1 MKFWRFRTKNNK
13 SAYCCWKNKWV
24 SYVKVSVHLWRPLNE
39 KSINI
44 VLKDSKILRYFT
56 HYKW

>member
-24 SYVKVSVHLWRPLNE
+24 SYV
-39 KSINI
+39 
-44 VLKDSKILRYFT
+44 
-56 HYKW
+56 